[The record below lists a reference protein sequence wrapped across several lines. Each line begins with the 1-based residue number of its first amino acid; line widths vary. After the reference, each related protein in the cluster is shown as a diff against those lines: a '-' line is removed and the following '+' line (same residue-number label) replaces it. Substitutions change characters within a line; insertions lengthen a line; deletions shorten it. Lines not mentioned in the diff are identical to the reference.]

1 MNLTTIVNTFF
12 LAITVASMTAF
23 SFAAS
28 YARASQVSEDFVVSG
43 VLDVDTFKSLR
54 LRLQQNQPIR
64 QVKFL
69 DCLGGD
75 AAASIDIAGLIR
87 DKRLNTLA
95 QGQVNS
101 ACHLA
106 FLGGVER
113 RISSGTTTAML
124 VHAPNKNGKPLSEAP
139 IALVMGAMSMLTDGR
154 FPGKYREQITK
165 YYTSDTGLMFVSESS
180 EATAARQSL
189 HICARN
195 TSEPRSTCNK
205 VSDISFRE
213 LGFTTH

>member
-1 MNLTTIVNTFF
+1 MNLTTIVNNLA
-12 LAITVASMTAF
+12 LAITVASMAAL

-28 YARASQVSEDFVVSG
+28 SARASQISEDFVVSG
-43 VLDVDTFKSLR
+43 VLDVDTLKSLR

-69 DCLGGD
+69 GCLGGD
-75 AAASIDIAGLIR
+75 SATSMEIAGIIR
-87 DKRLNTLA
+87 DKGLNTFA

-139 IALVMGAMSMLTDGR
+139 VALVMGAMSILTDGR
-154 FPGKYREQITK
+154 FPGKYREQITSF
-165 YYTSDTGLMFVSESS
+165 YTTDTGLMFVSEPS
-180 EATAARQSL
+180 ADTAARQSL

-195 TSEPRSTCNK
+195 ISEPRSTCNK
-205 VSDISFRE
+205 VGDVSFRE
-213 LGFTTH
+213 LGFITH